1 MLQVR
6 FNQRGG
12 LIVTALGLVVA
23 LCTAVLT
30 TPSAANAAV
39 NSKPPPNGASHAG
52 LTSGPSRPLAVPASI
67 TNYTSQ
73 NWAGYFTTN
82 AAHTTDF
89 KSVHARWVVPPATCP
104 ASGEA
109 WVVSWVGMDGWWN
122 NIVEQGGSSTY
133 CNGGVAQYNLW
144 WEMWPHNLIQ
154 LANTINPGDTIDATV
169 SYVSSTATFSI
180 VVKDLT
186 NSQTLSQSQPCYS
199 DMGGCPRVNAEVITE
214 SPFTT
219 GGTVFALPHYG
230 TTSYSSITVTDT
242 SGHTGVL
249 TDSRW
254 SLGHVNQVDP
264 STGITKQTTSAIGT
278 GGNTFST
285 SWVHS

>member
-1 MLQVR
+1 MLKVR
-6 FNQRGG
+6 YSQRGG
-12 LIVTALGLVVA
+12 LISTAFIMVVA
-23 LCTAVLT
+23 MCTAILT
-30 TPSAANAAV
+30 APSAANAAD
-39 NSKPPPNGASHAG
+39 SKPLPSGASHAG
-52 LTSGPSRPLAVPASI
+52 LPPGSAMVPASTI
-67 TNYTSQ
+67 NYTSQ

-89 KSVHARWVVPPATCP
+89 QSVHARWVAPHVTCP

-122 NIVEQGGSSTY
+122 NIVEQGGSSAY

-169 SYVSSTATFSI
+169 SYVSSTARFSI
-180 VVKDLT
+180 VVKDVT
-186 NSQTLSQSQPCYS
+186 SGQTLSQSQPCYS

-214 SPFTT
+214 TPFTT
-219 GGTVFALPHYG
+219 GGTVFALPSYG
-230 TTSYSSITVTDT
+230 SVSYSSITVKDV

-264 STGITKQTTSAIGT
+264 STGITKQTTSAIGS
-278 GGNTFST
+278 GDNSFST
-285 SWVHS
+285 TWVHS